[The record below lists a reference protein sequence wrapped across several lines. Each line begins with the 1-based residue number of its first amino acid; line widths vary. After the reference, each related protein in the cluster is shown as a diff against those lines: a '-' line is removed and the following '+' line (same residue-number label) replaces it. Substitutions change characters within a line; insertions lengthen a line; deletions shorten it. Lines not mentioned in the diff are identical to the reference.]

1 MRLIDADKL
10 KREIDI
16 AIVNMVE
23 MYKKNGAGAFL
34 SYRDIDINYEQVIDF
49 IDDSPTVAT
58 IEIQKNKRILLYEWE
73 IDNENPEYY
82 PNKIKINK
90 GILTAI
96 QELKGRAD

>member
-10 KREIDI
+10 KREITK
-16 AIVNMVE
+16 AVGNMVE
-23 MYKKNGAGAFL
+23 MYKNNGAGAFL
-34 SYRDIDINYEQVIDF
+34 FERDIDINYEEVIDF

-58 IEIQKNKRILLYEWE
+58 IEVRKNKRILLYEWE

-82 PNKIKINK
+82 PDKIKINK

-96 QELKGRAD
+96 QEIKE